1 MRLGYPCMAPVKT
14 ICRVLLPAA
23 IPALTVLPLSVA
35 GKNVKDVFQK
45 LDRLMER
52 ENFAE
57 AMPLVNSILKTHP
70 GNARALRIRAEIYS
84 ITKKYKLALRDY
96 DRLLAKPVP
105 QGKDYVHRGT
115 VYLTL
120 GDLARA
126 EADLVRGIELE
137 QASPPAYRNLAEIY
151 FKQGKA
157 KEAEAVLSKMVAAH
171 PENLKTWRYK
181 GEIDLRNGN
190 GKAALA
196 DFDNCIRLS
205 PMSHVY
211 YLQKGDAQ
219 MLLKD
224 YKGALATY
232 TKALE
237 MEPFEVEEVYVK
249 RAKAYEKLGMLKEAA
264 ADKARH

>member
-1 MRLGYPCMAPVKT
+1 MAPLMKAVT
-14 ICRVLLPAA
+14 ALFLVAAFSALLFRPAA
-23 IPALTVLPLSVA
+23 ASQTDVKAVL
-35 GKNVKDVFQK
+35 QK
-45 LDRLMER
+45 LDQLMER

-57 AMPLVNSILKTHP
+57 ALPLVNSLLKTHP
-70 GNARALRIRAEIYS
+70 GNARALRIRADIYS
-84 ITKKYKLALRDY
+84 TTKKYKLALRDY

-105 QGKDYVHRGT
+105 QGKDYIHRGT
-115 VYLTL
+115 VYLTM
-120 GDLARA
+120 GDLVRA
-126 EADLVRGIELE
+126 EADLLRGIELE

-151 FKQGKA
+151 FKQGKK
-157 KEAEAVLSKMVAAH
+157 KEAEAVLSKMVAAY

-237 MEPFEVEEVYVK
+237 MEPFEVEEVYLK

-264 ADKARH
+264 ADRARH

>member
-1 MRLGYPCMAPVKT
+1 M
-14 ICRVLLPAA
+14 PAA
-23 IPALTVLPLSVA
+23 ILALTVLPLSAA
-35 GKNVKDVFQK
+35 GKNVKDVLQK

-57 AMPLVNSILKTHP
+57 AMPLVNSLLKTHP

-151 FKQGKA
+151 FKQGKK

-224 YKGALATY
+224 YKGALSTY

-237 MEPFEVEEVYVK
+237 MEPFEVEEVYLK

-264 ADKARH
+264 ADRARH

>member
-1 MRLGYPCMAPVKT
+1 MAPLMKAVT
-14 ICRVLLPAA
+14 ALFLVAAFTALLFRPAA
-23 IPALTVLPLSVA
+23 ASQTDVKAVL
-35 GKNVKDVFQK
+35 QK
-45 LDRLMER
+45 LDQLMER

-57 AMPLVNSILKTHP
+57 ALPLVNSLLKTHP
-70 GNARALRIRAEIYS
+70 GNARALRIRADIYS
-84 ITKKYKLALRDY
+84 TTKKYKLALRDY

-105 QGKDYVHRGT
+105 QGKDYIHRGT
-115 VYLTL
+115 VYLTM
-120 GDLARA
+120 GDLVRA
-126 EADLVRGIELE
+126 EADLLRGIELE

-151 FKQGKA
+151 FKQGKK
-157 KEAEAVLSKMVAAH
+157 KEAEAVLSKMVAAY

-237 MEPFEVEEVYVK
+237 MEPFEVEEVYLK

-264 ADKARH
+264 ADRARH

>member
-1 MRLGYPCMAPVKT
+1 M
-14 ICRVLLPAA
+14 PAA
-23 IPALTVLPLSVA
+23 ILALTVLPLSAA
-35 GKNVKDVFQK
+35 GKNVKDILQK

-57 AMPLVNSILKTHP
+57 AMPLVNSLLKTHP

-126 EADLVRGIELE
+126 EADLLRGIELE

-151 FKQGKA
+151 FKQGKK

-224 YKGALATY
+224 YKGALSTY

-237 MEPFEVEEVYVK
+237 MEPFEVEEVYLK

>member
-1 MRLGYPCMAPVKT
+1 MAQLMKAVT
-14 ICRVLLPAA
+14 ALFLVAAFSALLFRPAA
-23 IPALTVLPLSVA
+23 ASQTDVKAVL
-35 GKNVKDVFQK
+35 QK
-45 LDRLMER
+45 LDQLMER

-57 AMPLVNSILKTHP
+57 ALPLVNSLLKTHP
-70 GNARALRIRAEIYS
+70 GNARALRIRADIYS
-84 ITKKYKLALRDY
+84 TTKKYKLALRDY

-105 QGKDYVHRGT
+105 QGKDYTHRGT
-115 VYLTL
+115 VYLTM
-120 GDLARA
+120 GDLVRA
-126 EADLVRGIELE
+126 EADLLRGIELE

-151 FKQGKA
+151 FKQGKK
-157 KEAEAVLSKMVAAH
+157 KEAEAVLSEMVAAY
-171 PENLKTWRYK
+171 PESLKPWRYK

-264 ADKARH
+264 ADRARH

>member
-1 MRLGYPCMAPVKT
+1 M
-14 ICRVLLPAA
+14 PAA
-23 IPALTVLPLSVA
+23 ILALTVLPLSAA
-35 GKNVKDVFQK
+35 GKNVKDILQK

-57 AMPLVNSILKTHP
+57 AMPLVNSLLKTHP

-151 FKQGKA
+151 FKQGKK

-224 YKGALATY
+224 YKGALSTY

-237 MEPFEVEEVYVK
+237 MEPFEVEEVYLK

-264 ADKARH
+264 ADRARH

>member
-1 MRLGYPCMAPVKT
+1 MAQLMKAVT
-14 ICRVLLPAA
+14 ALFLVAAFSALLFRPAA
-23 IPALTVLPLSVA
+23 ASQTDVKAVL
-35 GKNVKDVFQK
+35 QK
-45 LDRLMER
+45 LDQLMER

-57 AMPLVNSILKTHP
+57 ALPLVNSLLKTHP
-70 GNARALRIRAEIYS
+70 GNARALRIRADIYS
-84 ITKKYKLALRDY
+84 TTKKYKLALRDY

-105 QGKDYVHRGT
+105 QGKDYIHRGT
-115 VYLTL
+115 VYLTM
-120 GDLARA
+120 GDLVRA
-126 EADLVRGIELE
+126 EADLLRGIELE

-151 FKQGKA
+151 FKQGKK
-157 KEAEAVLSKMVAAH
+157 KEAEAVLSKMVAAY

-237 MEPFEVEEVYVK
+237 MEPFEVEEVYLK

-264 ADKARH
+264 ADRARH

>member
-1 MRLGYPCMAPVKT
+1 
-14 ICRVLLPAA
+14 
-23 IPALTVLPLSVA
+23 
-35 GKNVKDVFQK
+35 
-45 LDRLMER
+45 MER

>member
-1 MRLGYPCMAPVKT
+1 M
-14 ICRVLLPAA
+14 PAA
-23 IPALTVLPLSVA
+23 ILALTVLPLSAA
-35 GKNVKDVFQK
+35 GKNVKDVLQK

-57 AMPLVNSILKTHP
+57 AMPLVNSLLKTHP

-151 FKQGKA
+151 FKQGKK

-237 MEPFEVEEVYVK
+237 MEPFEVEEVYLK

-264 ADKARH
+264 ADRARH